1 MYCRSMQHP
10 SAAVLQPHGT
20 LWASASRISKSA
32 SGTQTPCCT
41 LRRTVGLGRP
51 TSTCPYSVSNRI
63 YSTLTVAAHVDA
75 SVTRTAAQEPQY
87 NRELDLF
94 LPPPQHIQPQPH
106 EAQDTTH
113 AWKLDQQYAALFSSF
128 RASAPEQKAF

>member
-1 MYCRSMQHP
+1 
-10 SAAVLQPHGT
+10 
-20 LWASASRISKSA
+20 
-32 SGTQTPCCT
+32 
-41 LRRTVGLGRP
+41 
-51 TSTCPYSVSNRI
+51 VSNRI
-63 YSTLTVAAHVDA
+63 YSTLPVAAHVDA

-106 EAQDTTH
+106 KAHDATH